1 VWINNIIKSLYLVI
15 LTRILIA
22 AIICVTLL
30 ATLVLGIDFAVSYR
44 NNIYMERQSSRLS
57 IMVQEIQDKITA
69 NHWTLSQAKNEDF
82 TDIYPDY
89 YILFFSKE
97 TYQVFY
103 KDIEQY
109 PLEFFKK
116 SLSHNTKFSDVDG
129 TTIIVLKD
137 SKIVYRTYLAIACV
151 ITFVIFFSISMR
163 LIKPIISYIEKIEKG
178 INVIAQEDMCYKIP
192 VIGRNE
198 LSRLAVNIN
207 HMGSLLYEKQ
217 EKDKR
222 TELSKK
228 ILITN
233 MSHDLR
239 TPLTSV
245 LGYIGLIKEN
255 MPPSD
260 KNYEYVQIAE
270 KNSLRLEK
278 LIDDLF
284 MYSKLL
290 SNDLVLNM
298 LKVEVNVILHQI
310 IELKKYYVHFEAHPD
325 KIYINVDINQF
336 QRAFDNLLDNAEKY
350 RSADSEIY
358 LKILKAE
365 DSVLIT
371 ISNKT
376 AINLSG
382 KIEFLTKRL
391 YTVDMDKKTDSNGL
405 GLSIVNELMKHMDGT
420 LEIEYEDYTF
430 TSKLIFP
437 SNNADYKS

>member
-1 VWINNIIKSLYLVI
+1 MWINNIIKSLYLVI

-22 AIICVTLL
+22 AIISIIILV
-30 ATLVLGIDFAVSYR
+30 TLVLGSDFAVSYR
-44 NNIYMERQSSRLS
+44 NNIYMKQQSTQLNT
-57 IMVQEIQDKITA
+57 IVQEIQDKITA
-69 NHWTLSQAKNEDF
+69 NYWTLSQAKNEDF
-82 TDIYPDY
+82 ADIYPEY
-89 YILFFSKE
+89 YILFFSEE

-103 KDIEQY
+103 KEIEEY
-109 PLEFFKK
+109 PLEFFNK
-116 SLSHNTKFSDVDG
+116 SLSHNIKFSDVDG

-137 SKIVYRTYLAIACV
+137 SKIVYNIYLYIA
-151 ITFVIFFSISMR
+151 FALSLMIFFFISMR
-163 LIKPIISYIEKIEKG
+163 LFKPIIAYIEKIEKG
-178 INVIAQEDMCYKIP
+178 INIIAQEDMCYKIP
-192 VIGRNE
+192 VNGKNE
-198 LSRLAVNIN
+198 LSRLAGNIN
-207 HMGSLLYEKQ
+207 HMGSMLYEKQ

-222 TELSKK
+222 TELGKK

-245 LGYIGLIKEN
+245 LGYIRLIKEN
-255 MPPSD
+255 MLPSD

-290 SNDLVLNM
+290 SNDLVLDM
-298 LKVEVNVILHQI
+298 IEVEVNVILHQI
-310 IELKKYYVHFEAHPD
+310 IEMKKYKVHFEAYTE
-325 KIYINVDINQF
+325 KVYIRVDVSQF
-336 QRAFDNLLDNAEKY
+336 HRSLDNLLDNAEKY
-350 RSADSEIY
+350 RRADSEIY

-365 DSVLIT
+365 DRVLIT

-376 AINLSG
+376 VIDLSG

-405 GLSIVNELMKHMDGT
+405 GLSIVNELMKQMGGK
-420 LEIEYEDYTF
+420 LEIEYTDYTF

-437 SNNADYKS
+437 SNIADHES

>member
-1 VWINNIIKSLYLVI
+1 MWINNIIKSLYLVI

-22 AIICVTLL
+22 AIISIIILV
-30 ATLVLGIDFAVSYR
+30 TLVLGSDFAVSYR
-44 NNIYMERQSSRLS
+44 NNIYMKQQSIRLNT
-57 IMVQEIQDKITA
+57 MVQEIQDKITA

-82 TDIYPDY
+82 ADIYPEY
-89 YILFFSKE
+89 YILFFSEE

-103 KDIEQY
+103 KEIEEY
-109 PLEFFKK
+109 PLEFFNK

-137 SKIVYRTYLAIACV
+137 SKIVYNIYLYIAFA
-151 ITFVIFFSISMR
+151 TSLMIFFFISMR
-163 LIKPIISYIEKIEKG
+163 LFKPIIVYIEKIEKG
-178 INVIAQEDMCYKIP
+178 INIIAQEDMRYKIP
-192 VIGRNE
+192 VIGKTE
-198 LSRLAVNIN
+198 LSRLAGNIN

-222 TELSKK
+222 TELGKK

-255 MPPSD
+255 MSSSD

-290 SNDLVLNM
+290 SNDLALNM
-298 LKVEVNVILHQI
+298 IEVEVNVFLHQI
-310 IELKKYYVHFEAHPD
+310 IELKKYYVHFEANPE
-325 KIYINVDINQF
+325 KVYIKVDVSQF
-336 QRAFDNLLDNAEKY
+336 HRSLDNLLDNAEKY
-350 RSADSEIY
+350 RRADSEIY

-365 DSVLIT
+365 NRVLIT

-376 AINLSG
+376 AIDLSG

-405 GLSIVNELMKHMDGT
+405 GLSIVNELMKQMGGKF
-420 LEIEYEDYTF
+420 EIEYEDYTF
-430 TSKLIFP
+430 TSKLIFQI
-437 SNNADYKS
+437 KHC